1 MLISELNTCFCPNFH
16 IGWTYPR
23 GHAVRCFLPGQGRTR
38 RCAVWNCY
46 EKAAAKSAFLLALN
60 AGMCYVIKVNESRD
74 LQNFCP
80 AAAFIS
86 SGRLAI
92 FSPMESMQEVAAHG
106 RMN

>member
-1 MLISELNTCFCPNFH
+1 MLISELNACFCPNFH
-16 IGWTYPR
+16 IGWTT
-23 GHAVRCFLPGQGRTR
+23 PGGTLSAAS
-38 RCAVWNCY
+38 CLA
-46 EKAAAKSAFLLALN
+46 KAGQEDVPSGTVTKRQLQKSAFLLALN